1 MRADDVGELGLVD
14 VDAEVAVHRDLAQL
28 GDQSGVVVGGEERGV
43 DAEHLGDAKQH
54 RDGQRAHVVL
64 DLVEVARGDVE
75 HLRQRGLA
83 EAPLAAKLAHPR
95 SDEGLGHVRSITR
108 LRRHTSQHWQSP
120 GCGSITNRE
129 QQCSGRGSATGLA
142 KTMMPVPDPHP
153 DVFDIQW
160 PLRVADVDREGR
172 LKFDAATRHIQD
184 IGSDQLREM
193 GFEETHPLWI
203 VRRTMIDLIRP
214 IEFKDMLRLR
224 RWCSGTSNRWCEM
237 RVRIDGRKGGLIES
251 EAFWIN
257 INRETQGPARI
268 SDDFI
273 SGLQRTTDVDRLRWK
288 AYLKAGSRED
298 ADDIRAYPVRV
309 SDIDIFDH
317 MNNSVYWSVVEDYL
331 YTQPEL
337 MAGPAARDDRARP
350 SGRVGGPVGDHQAR
364 VSGGLHRQVR
374 CGTLRSRCYNAHIC
388 RSATRRKPSP
398 ASSRSEPI
406 AFNSTSVLTCETV
419 TGR

>member
-1 MRADDVGELGLVD
+1 
-14 VDAEVAVHRDLAQL
+14 
-28 GDQSGVVVGGEERGV
+28 
-43 DAEHLGDAKQH
+43 
-54 RDGQRAHVVL
+54 
-64 DLVEVARGDVE
+64 
-75 HLRQRGLA
+75 
-83 EAPLAAKLAHPR
+83 
-95 SDEGLGHVRSITR
+95 
-108 LRRHTSQHWQSP
+108 
-120 GCGSITNRE
+120 
-129 QQCSGRGSATGLA
+129 
-142 KTMMPVPDPHP
+142 MMPVPDPHP
-153 DVFDIQW
+153 DVFDVQW

-203 VRRTMIDLIRP
+203 VRRTMIDMIRP

-237 RVRIDGRKGGLIES
+237 RVRIDGVRRVGLIES

-288 AYLKAGSRED
+288 AYLKAGSRDD

-317 MNNSVYWSVVEDYL
+317 MNNSVYWSVVEEYL
-331 YTQPEL
+331 NTQPEL
-337 MAGPAARDDRARP
+337 RAGPLRVTIEHDLPVALGDQLEIIKHVYPAGSTDKFGAELTDR
-350 SGRVGGPVGDHQAR
+350 VVTTLTYVVGDETKA
-364 VSGGLHRQVR
+364 V
-374 CGTLRSRCYNAHIC
+374 
-388 RSATRRKPSP
+388 
-398 ASSRSEPI
+398 ASIFS
-406 AFNSTSVLTCETV
+406 L
-419 TGR
+419 